1 MARRARSPVV
11 PLTAPGLL
19 IVIIFFGCLA
29 AMVRYSLAPSTG
41 MARIGSGVTAAN
53 YAKFLGDSLYVEY
66 LTRSVRI
73 AAYTTAVTL
82 VLGYA
87 VAYFMTRCGPALRL
101 LISLA
106 LIVQFFTAYVVRSY
120 ALMLVLGRN
129 GIVNRALLGVGL
141 IETPLRLMYNELG
154 VAIGLVFVSI
164 PFMVFPILGSLT
176 AIDRNLEAAAESLG
190 ANPLRTFW
198 SVTVPLSLPG
208 VVAGV
213 IIVYLFTLTAYVI
226 PGLLGGGY
234 FEMIANLVYD
244 KAMSA
249 QDYPFAAAAAVI
261 AFVITAAVVYALQKG
276 LGRAIRGA

>member
-1 MARRARSPVV
+1 MGRRVRSPVIS
-11 PLTAPGLL
+11 LTAPGLL
-19 IVIIFFGCLA
+19 LVLLFFGCLL
-29 AMVRYSLAPSTG
+29 AMVRYSLAPSAG
-41 MARIGSGVTAAN
+41 MARIGGGVTAAN
-53 YAKFLGDSLYVEY
+53 YTRFLGDSLYIEY

-73 AAYTTAVTL
+73 AAYTTTVTL

-87 VAYFMTRCGPALRL
+87 VAYFMTRCSPALRL
-101 LISLA
+101 LVSLA
-106 LIVQFFTAYVVRSY
+106 LIVQFFTAYVIRSY

-129 GIVNRALLGVGL
+129 GIVNRALLGLGV
-141 IETPLRLMYNELG
+141 IDTPLRLIYNELG

-164 PFMVFPILGSLT
+164 PFMVFPIFGTLS

-190 ANPLRTFW
+190 ADRLRTFL
-198 SVTVPLSLPG
+198 SVTLPLSLPG
-208 VVAGV
+208 IIAGL

-249 QDYPFAAAAAVI
+249 QDYPFAAAAAM
-261 AFVITAAVVYALQKG
+261 ITFAVTAVVVYALQKL
-276 LGRAIRGA
+276 LGRVIRGA

>member
-1 MARRARSPVV
+1 MARRLRSPVAS
-11 PLTAPGLL
+11 LTAPALL
-19 IVIIFFGCLA
+19 IVVVFFGCLM
-29 AMVRYSLAPSTG
+29 AMVRYSLAPSAG
-41 MARIGSGVTAAN
+41 MARVGSGFTLAN
-53 YAKFLGDSLYVEY
+53 YARFLGDSLYVEY

-87 VAYFMTRCGPALRL
+87 VAYFMTCCGPALRL
-101 LISLA
+101 LVGLA
-106 LIVQFFTAYVVRSY
+106 LIVQFFTAYVVRAY

-129 GIVNRALLGVGL
+129 GIVNRGLLATGL
-141 IETPLRLMYNELG
+141 IETPLALMYNELG
-154 VAIGLVFVSI
+154 VALGLVFVSM
-164 PFMVFPILGSLT
+164 PFMVFPIFGSLA

-190 ANPLRTFW
+190 ASPWRTFW
-198 SVTVPLSLPG
+198 SVTLPLSLPG

-244 KAMSA
+244 KAMST
-249 QDYPFAAAAAVI
+249 QDYPFAAAAAMITFAV
-261 AFVITAAVVYALQKG
+261 TAAVVYALQKA